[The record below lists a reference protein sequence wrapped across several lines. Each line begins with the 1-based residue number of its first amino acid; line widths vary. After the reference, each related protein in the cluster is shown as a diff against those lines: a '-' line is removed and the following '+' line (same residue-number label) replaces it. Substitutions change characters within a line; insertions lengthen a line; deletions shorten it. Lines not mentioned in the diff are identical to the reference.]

1 MINRLNKKLEE
12 IRSQKEQVMANLHAL
27 SGAEQVL
34 LQLISEVE
42 TEVEEVAE

>member
-1 MINRLNKKLEE
+1 MKKRLQIKLEE
-12 IRSQKEQVMANLHAL
+12 IRSQKEQTMANLHAL

-42 TEVEEVAE
+42 TEEEAAE